1 MNKVYLY
8 KVYRILRNKFDS
20 LLGIF
25 YPLDKTLEAM
35 VKRPFELHLE
45 LTNLCNAKCIFCPY
59 QFQERE
65 TEFMSDKVFYKA
77 VKDYTDIGGG
87 SVMLTPIVGD
97 ALIDPKF
104 LERVRYLRSIKCI
117 DRIKI
122 VTNGILL
129 DKHGIEEILNSGLTE
144 IDIST
149 AGFDEE
155 MYTRVY
161 RSNAYKRM
169 KTNVEKI
176 VELNSKKKEPI
187 LITIALRS
195 DRPLKEVL
203 QDKDFQ
209 PILKYNPIID
219 FTWSYSDSGGR
230 ITKEMLSPNMKLR
243 KLIKHS
249 LPCVNLFNGP
259 IVLPD
264 GIVMACSCS
273 TAMDATNDLGIGN
286 IMDSTLLEIWR
297 SHKMLE
303 LRKEFGTSKLN
314 NTCKNCDAYRKP
326 DLYRTFEGRE
336 RAKINL
342 ERLQGKLIFRD
353 KPTEPFSGG

>member
-8 KVYRILRNKFDS
+8 KVYRILKTKLDS
-20 LLGIF
+20 FLGNF
-25 YPLDKTLEAM
+25 YPLDKTLKEM

-45 LTNLCNAKCIFCPY
+45 LTNLCNANCIFCPY
-59 QFQERE
+59 QFQETK

-77 VKDYTDIGGG
+77 VKDYIDIGGG
-87 SVMLTPIVGD
+87 SVMLTPIVGE

-104 LERVRYLRSIKCI
+104 LERVRYLRSIKSI

-129 DKHGIEEILNSGLTE
+129 DKHGIEEVLNSGLTE

-149 AGFDEE
+149 AGFDKE
-155 MYTRVY
+155 MYTRIY
-161 RSNAYKRM
+161 RSSAYTRM
-169 KTNVEKI
+169 KENVEKI
-176 VELNSKKKEPI
+176 VELNSKKEEPI

-203 QDKDFQ
+203 KDKDFQ

-219 FTWSYSDSGGR
+219 FTWSYTTAGGR

-243 KLIKHS
+243 ELTKHS

-264 GIVMACSCS
+264 GMVLACSC
-273 TAMDATNDLGIGN
+273 TAAMDAIDDLGIGN
-286 IMDSTLLEIWR
+286 IMDSTLLELWKGY
-297 SHKMLE
+297 KME
-303 LRKEFGTSKLN
+303 EIRKGFGTDKLN
-314 NTCKNCDAYRKP
+314 NTCKNCDAYREP
-326 DLYRTFEGRE
+326 DLYKTFEGRK

-342 ERLQGKLIFRD
+342 QRLKGDLVFRGKS
-353 KPTEPFSGG
+353 TEPFSGG